1 MTERSSMDQTL
12 IELTGRLIERRSVSP
27 DDAGCQDILYAAL
40 APLGFQRMQY
50 DFANVKNLWAVKE
63 GDQPGPTLIFA
74 GHTDVVPSGP
84 LDAWSNDPFTL
95 TVCQDVIYGRGAADM
110 KGALAAMMLAAERFV
125 TDHPNFKGSLGFLI
139 TSDEE
144 AKATHG
150 TKLAIQA
157 LMDQG
162 IAIDYA
168 IVGEPSSSQVL
179 GDTIR
184 VGRRGSLNGNLTV
197 KGQQGHVAYPETVIN
212 PIHLAATAVERL
224 LATPLDQGHGA
235 FPPST
240 LQVTNIHAGTGATNV
255 VPGDCSIEFNF
266 RFNTAWSASSL
277 KAWTKA
283 HLKAVLGEYDL
294 QWTLSGDPFLTNEG
308 TLLSIVNEAI
318 QTVCEITPIHST
330 GGGTS
335 DGRFLAPHDI
345 DVVEVG
351 VTNSTIHQ
359 VNERVAVS
367 ELKGLCDIYYQIMQ
381 SLLAPK

>member
-1 MTERSSMDQTL
+1 MTVHSTTDQTL
-12 IELTGRLIERRSVSP
+12 IKLTGRLIERRSVSP

-40 APLGFQRMQY
+40 APLGFQRVQY
-50 DFANVKNLWAVKE
+50 DFADVKNLWAVKE
-63 GDQPGPTLIFA
+63 GNEPGPTLIFA

-84 LDAWSNDPFTL
+84 TDAWSYDPYTL
-95 TVCQDVIYGRGAADM
+95 TVVQDVIYGRGAADM

-125 TDHPNFKGSLGFLI
+125 ADHPDFKGRLGFLI

-157 LMDQG
+157 LKDQG
-162 IAIDYA
+162 AAIDFA
-168 IVGEPSSSQVL
+168 IVGEPSSSEVL

-184 VGRRGSLNGNLTV
+184 VGRRGSLNGTLTV

-212 PIHLAATAVERL
+212 PIHLAAIAIEKL

-255 VPGDCSIEFNF
+255 VPGDCCVEFNF
-266 RFNTAWSASSL
+266 RFNTAWNASSL
-277 KAWTKA
+277 KDWTETR
-283 HLKAVLGEYDL
+283 LDAVLDKYDL

-308 TLLSIVNEAI
+308 ELLSVVDDAI
-318 QTVCEITPIHST
+318 QSVCGITPIHST

-351 VTNSTIHQ
+351 VTNGTIHK
-359 VNERVAVS
+359 VDERVAVS
-367 ELKGLCDIYYQIMQ
+367 ELRGLCDIYYQIMQ
-381 SLLAPK
+381 TLLAPK

>member
-1 MTERSSMDQTL
+1 MTERSSRNQTL

-40 APLGFQRMQY
+40 APLGFKRVQY
-50 DFANVKNLWAVKE
+50 DFADVKNLWAVKK

-95 TVCQDVIYGRGAADM
+95 TVSQDVIYGRGAADM
-110 KGALAAMMLAAERFV
+110 KGALAAMMFAAERFV

-162 IAIDYA
+162 VAIDYA
-168 IVGEPSSSQVL
+168 VVGEPSSSQVL

-277 KAWTKA
+277 KAWTEA

-308 TLLSIVNEAI
+308 TLLSIVNDAI

-351 VTNSTIHQ
+351 VTNGTIHQ
-359 VNERVAVS
+359 VDERVTVS

>member
-1 MTERSSMDQTL
+1 MDPTVKFA
-12 IELTGRLIERRSVSP
+12 IELIERESVTP
-27 DDAGCQDILYAAL
+27 EDAGCQQLMAERLEAA
-40 APLGFQRMQY
+40 GFTVEWLN
-50 DFANVKNLWAVKE
+50 FAEEGGDGDAVTNMWAHR
-63 GDQPGPTLIFA
+63 GTGGPVFCFA
-74 GHTDVVPSGP
+74 GHTDVVPPGP
-84 LDAWSNDPFTL
+84 LEDWDSNPFVAEIREDKL
-95 TVCQDVIYGRGAADM
+95 IGRGAADM

-162 IAIDYA
+162 VAIDYA

-277 KAWTKA
+277 KAWTEA
-283 HLKAVLGEYDL
+283 RLKAVLDEYDL

-308 TLLSIVNEAI
+308 TLLSIVNDAI

-351 VTNSTIHQ
+351 VTNGTIHQ
-359 VNERVAVS
+359 VDERVAVS

-381 SLLAPK
+381 SLLASK

>member
-1 MTERSSMDQTL
+1 MIERSTMDQTL

-27 DDAGCQDILYAAL
+27 DDAGCQDILYAVL
-40 APLGFQRMQY
+40 APLGFRRAQY
-50 DFANVKNLWAVKE
+50 DFADVKNLWAVKE

-95 TVCQDVIYGRGAADM
+95 TVSQDVIYGRGAADM
-110 KGALAAMMLAAERFV
+110 KGALAAMILAAERFI
-125 TDHPNFKGSLGFLI
+125 TDHPNFMGSLGFLI

-150 TKLAIQA
+150 TRLAIQA

-162 IAIDYA
+162 IAIDFA
-168 IVGEPSSSQVL
+168 VVGEPSSSEVL

-184 VGRRGSLNGNLTV
+184 VGRRGSLNGTLTV

-212 PIHLAATAVERL
+212 PIHLAATAIERL
-224 LATPLDQGHGA
+224 LAIPLDQGHGA

-255 VPGDCSIEFNF
+255 VPGDCCVEFNF

-277 KAWTKA
+277 KAWTET
-283 HLKAVLGEYDL
+283 HLEALLDEYDL
-294 QWTLSGDPFLTNEG
+294 QWILSGNPFLTNEG
-308 TLLSIVNEAI
+308 TLLSVVDDAI
-318 QTVCEITPIHST
+318 QTACGITPIHST

-359 VNERVAVS
+359 VDERVAVS
-367 ELKGLCDIYYQIMQ
+367 ELKGLCEIYYQIMQ
-381 SLLAPK
+381 TLLTPK

>member
-1 MTERSSMDQTL
+1 MIERSSRNQTL

-40 APLGFQRMQY
+40 APLGFKRVQY
-50 DFANVKNLWAVKE
+50 DFADVKNLWAVKK

-95 TVCQDVIYGRGAADM
+95 TVSQDVIYGRGAADM
-110 KGALAAMMLAAERFV
+110 KGALAAMMFAAERFV

-162 IAIDYA
+162 VAIDYA

-277 KAWTKA
+277 KAWTEA
-283 HLKAVLGEYDL
+283 HLKAVLDEYDL

-308 TLLSIVNEAI
+308 TLLSIVNDAI

-351 VTNSTIHQ
+351 VTNGTIHQ
-359 VNERVAVS
+359 VDERVTVS

-381 SLLAPK
+381 SLLGPK

>member
-1 MTERSSMDQTL
+1 MTERASRDQTL

-40 APLGFQRMQY
+40 APLGFKRVQY
-50 DFANVKNLWAVKE
+50 DFADVKNLWAVKK

-95 TVCQDVIYGRGAADM
+95 TVSQDVIYGRGAADM
-110 KGALAAMMLAAERFV
+110 KGALAAMMFAAERFV

-162 IAIDYA
+162 VAIDYA

-277 KAWTKA
+277 KAWTEA

-308 TLLSIVNEAI
+308 TLLSIVNDAI

-351 VTNSTIHQ
+351 VTNGTIHQ
-359 VNERVAVS
+359 VDERVAVS
-367 ELKGLCDIYYQIMQ
+367 ELTGLCDIYYQIMQ